1 MCSLNVLK
9 LNFQN
14 TGSIN
19 GTLSMIHFENMERFR
34 DRLDGHHSNLLDTCT
49 GDTPEIM
56 SLL

>member
-1 MCSLNVLK
+1 
-9 LNFQN
+9 
-14 TGSIN
+14 
-19 GTLSMIHFENMERFR
+19 MIHFENMERFR